1 MDVILQL
8 TPVMSLTLLI
18 LSLAVE
24 RLWTTLPS
32 SPYFQ
37 GAWHTFV
44 TFIIILI
51 GGIIAFS
58 MVWAEYMLIANTSA
72 LTFMVA
78 GTFKEIVTVGA
89 AVVFLHEPFTVINA
103 LGLVV
108 LLIGVILFNFMK
120 YKKLR
125 EGEIQPLSLTPRSP
139 ELKLSRSDGDLGLMP
154 PHAEEDVPWRNSTY
168 EAVNNGTDTLSDRGL
183 ASNGSDLNAA
193 DDAQTSSADGLNSEV
208 ELALGNPE
216 RRDGKVGVECD
227 HKSV

>member
-89 AVVFLHEPFTVINA
+89 AVVFLH
-103 LGLVV
+103 
-108 LLIGVILFNFMK
+108 
-120 YKKLR
+120 
-125 EGEIQPLSLTPRSP
+125 
-139 ELKLSRSDGDLGLMP
+139 
-154 PHAEEDVPWRNSTY
+154 
-168 EAVNNGTDTLSDRGL
+168 
-183 ASNGSDLNAA
+183 
-193 DDAQTSSADGLNSEV
+193 
-208 ELALGNPE
+208 
-216 RRDGKVGVECD
+216 
-227 HKSV
+227 